1 MSLDETPP
9 PFPDRHH
16 VNAAEG
22 WLDLGMADEAE
33 RELDQIPPVG
43 AGHPMVLDLRWR
55 ICGARG
61 QWEEAEQVA
70 ARMVVLAPDSPAGW
84 IHRSFALH
92 ELRRTGE
99 ARAHLLK
106 AAVLFPAH
114 PILAY
119 NLACYACAMGDLED
133 ARDWL
138 RRAAELKGKDEI
150 RAMAADDPDL
160 AALRDEISDW

>member
-1 MSLDETPP
+1 MSLHETPP

-22 WLDLGMADEAE
+22 WLDLGMPDEAE
-33 RELDQIPPVG
+33 RELDQILPVG
-43 AGHPMVLDLRWR
+43 AVHPMVLDVRWR
-55 ICGARG
+55 IHGARRE
-61 QWEEAEQVA
+61 WEEAEQVA
-70 ARMVVLAPDSPAGW
+70 ARMVWLAPDFPGGW

-92 ELRRTGE
+92 ELRRTVE

-114 PILAY
+114 PIVAY
-119 NLACYACAMGDLED
+119 NLACYACAAGDLDD